1 MAASRY
7 LLVKLHKMSPAY
19 CVYLVFPNTPTH
31 VGWRGVLCVAGGVLD
46 TEHQDRLVESVA
58 GCVLSICKL

>member
-7 LLVKLHKMSPAY
+7 LLVKLHKMSLAY

-31 VGWRGVLCVAGGVLD
+31 VGWRGVLCVAGSVLD